1 MTYLLN
7 HRMENLRNAE
17 MALDDLKVKGLNIV
31 ADSFR
36 MCCGGADSVALASKE
51 FSVMGDALVKVNEDI
66 DAGKARVSHCKMLV
80 ARLKDRQAW
89 KQRVFRELYE
99 HKVIVEEWETE
110 ERALLR
116 FLLDGE

>member
-1 MTYLLN
+1 MSYLLN
-7 HRMENLRNAE
+7 HRVENLRAAE
-17 MALDDLKVKGLNIV
+17 MSLDDLKVKGLNIA

-51 FSVMGDALVKVNEDI
+51 FATMGDELAKVLADI
-66 DAGKARVSHCKMLV
+66 DAAKTHVIRCKMLV

-89 KQRVFRELYE
+89 KQRVFKELYE
-99 HKVIVEEWETE
+99 NKVIVEEWETE

-116 FLLDGE
+116 FLLDRE

>member
-1 MTYLLN
+1 MSYLLN
-7 HRMENLRNAE
+7 HRVENLRDAE
-17 MALDDLKVKGLNIV
+17 TALDDLKVKGLRIL

-36 MCCGGADSVALASKE
+36 MCCDGSDSVALASKE
-51 FSVMGDALVKVNEDI
+51 FTALGDELTKVNEDI
-66 DAGKARVSHCKMLV
+66 DAAKTRVSRCEMLV

-89 KQRVFRELYE
+89 KARVFRELYE

-116 FLLDGE
+116 FLLDRE